1 MMNKMRRRLF
11 FLFFLSGFSVLVYEV
26 VWARQLILIF
36 GNTTQAVST
45 ILAIFFAGLAL
56 GSLILGQLIDRVRK
70 PLLVYGLLEL
80 GIGFY
85 CFLTPFIFSKLIPL
99 QSFLLIKWGR
109 TQPFLLAFLVLIWPT
124 ILIGGTLPV
133 IARFLVRDKQERG
146 EVVGKLY
153 GLNALGS
160 VLGAFLAGF
169 FLIPHLGVKET
180 VWLAAGINLLIG
192 AVVLVSRGK
201 RLPVSEAGLA
211 SRKLHSTLY
220 ISNLLLVAFGLSGFA
235 ALSLEVLW
243 TRVLILIFGSSTY
256 AFSTILTVFLLG
268 IALGS
273 FLASKFLVEKENLLG
288 WLAGLEFCLGGSV
301 IIITPFL
308 GKLPF
313 FFLNFY
319 QEKTGF
325 TTNLWASFLTSFLV
339 MLPPTIL
346 MGAAFP
352 LVAKI
357 LTKNFKKLGQSLGK
371 VYSVNTVGG
380 IFGSLGA
387 GFIFIPFLGLQKGI
401 LLAASFYFLAGIL
414 ILSLSPLSQKAKTGV
429 VLGVI
434 SLAAGAFFL
443 PSWNKDVLS
452 SGVFVYSRDYLE
464 ASEAKAEM
472 ERGRILYYK
481 EGLSA
486 TVTVKED
493 RGNLYMRING
503 KTDASTSG
511 DWESFLLVGHLPLL
525 LHPEPEEILLIGLGS
540 GITLGAVEQHPV
552 EKIDLVEIEPAV
564 IEGARFFASFN
575 HQALE
580 DERLKVFVNDGRHFL
595 LTTQK
600 SYDIISSHPS
610 NPWVAGEANLFTQ
623 EYYQLA
629 ASRLKKGGLM
639 LHWIQIYHLSP
650 DDLKTALVTFKSVF
664 PHVSAWLSPFSHDL
678 LLVGGK
684 EPLAID
690 FLALEKRIKEKKV
703 QADLGGLG
711 VNEAANLLGY
721 FVANQEELE
730 DFSRGA
736 KLHTDNHP
744 ILEFSAPLA
753 LGRETI
759 GENLEALLGI
769 QTEPYSWL
777 RNLNS
782 AQKEKIEA
790 NLSLKE
796 NVFQGK
802 IVLAKGDL
810 ENSLG
815 YFLKAQAIDPER
827 GQTKKEL
834 ATIYFYQAEDFFAE
848 GDFLKAKEVLIKSAD
863 LDPEQPLTH
872 LNLGAIY
879 FEEGNFLEAAKE
891 WRIAQEL
898 DPERPEIKQNLELLK
913 NMNL

>member
-1 MMNKMRRRLF
+1 MMNKMRWRLF

-56 GSLILGQLIDRVRK
+56 GSLIFGRLIDRVRK

-109 TQPFLLAFLVLIWPT
+109 THPFLLAFLVLIWPT

-153 GLNALGS
+153 GLNTLGS

-169 FLIPHLGVKET
+169 FLIPHLGMKET
-180 VWLAAGINLLIG
+180 VWLAAGISIAIGLITLRLSRIKAEVGAHPRRADKRGISGYQRSILL
-192 AVVLVSRGK
+192 
-201 RLPVSEAGLA
+201 
-211 SRKLHSTLY
+211 
-220 ISNLLLVAFGLSGFA
+220 AFGLSGFA

-339 MLPPTIL
+339 ILPSTIL

-357 LTKNFKKLGQSLGK
+357 LTKNFKKLGQGLGK
-371 VYSVNTVGG
+371 VYGINTLGG
-380 IFGSLGA
+380 ILGA
-387 GFIFIPFLGLQKGI
+387 FAAGAVFIPLFGLQKGI
-401 LLAASFYFLAGIL
+401 LLTSFFYFLAGIL
-414 ILSLSPLSQKAKTGV
+414 VLFLTPLSQQLKIGV
-429 VLGVI
+429 VLGTVL
-434 SLAAGAFFL
+434 LAGSGFLL
-443 PSWNKDVLS
+443 PSWNKNVLS
-452 SGVFVYSRDYLE
+452 SGVFVYFKDYLE
-464 ASEAKAEM
+464 AGEVRTEM
-472 ERGRILYYK
+472 EKGKILFYK
-481 EGLSA
+481 DGLSA

-493 RGNLYMRING
+493 KGNLYMRING
-503 KTDASTSG
+503 KTDASTAE
-511 DWESFLLVGHLPLL
+511 DRENFLLTGHLPLL
-525 LHPEPEEILLIGLGS
+525 LHSDPREVLVIGLGS
-540 GITLGAVEQHPV
+540 GITLGAVEQHPL

-564 IEGARFFASFN
+564 VEGAAFFAEFN
-575 HQALE
+575 HDALE
-580 DERLKVFVNDGRHFL
+580 DERLAIIIDDGRHFL
-595 LTTQK
+595 LTTKK
-600 SYDIISSHPS
+600 SYDVISSQPS
-610 NPWVAGEANLFTQ
+610 NPWIAGMGNLFTK

-629 ASRLKKGGLM
+629 AARLKEEGLM
-639 LHWIQIYHLSP
+639 LQWIQLYCLTQA
-650 DDLKTALVTFKSVF
+650 DLRTTIATFQSVF
-664 PHVSAWLSPFSHDL
+664 PYVTAWAPTFSNDL
-678 LLVGGK
+678 LLVGSK
-684 EPLAID
+684 IPLRVNLLKLEEKIKQQAIQ
-690 FLALEKRIKEKKV
+690 E
-703 QADLGGLG
+703 DLKGTG
-711 VNEAANLLGY
+711 VKEAANLLGY
-721 FVANQEELE
+721 FVATQEELE
-730 DFSRGA
+730 NFCRGA
-736 KLHTDNHP
+736 RFHTDNHP
-744 ILEFSAPLA
+744 ILEFSAPFS
-753 LGRETI
+753 LGKETI
-759 GENLEALLGI
+759 SENLQELLPI
-769 QTEPYSWL
+769 QEEPYSWL
-777 RNLNS
+777 TNVDT
-782 AQKEKIEA
+782 AQKEKIKA

-802 IVLAKGDL
+802 ITLARGDL
-810 ENSLG
+810 EDSLG

-834 ATIYFYQAEDFFAE
+834 ATIYFYQAEDFFAKQ
-848 GDFLKAKEVLIKSAD
+848 DFTKAKEALVNSIE
-863 LDPEQPLTH
+863 LDFEQALAH

-879 FEEGNFLEAAKE
+879 FQEGNILEAAKE

-913 NMNL
+913 NMDL